1 MIYNIILFACF
12 CFALCE
18 GIYAKTLLKTST
30 NVEINEKC
38 EKLEKKLFIF
48 VIAYMIFIC
57 GMRAYKGINYVGI
70 DTRNYYT
77 MYLLQKSLTFKD
89 IINNGDFDI
98 GYTLLSW
105 LFIKLDWEFAAIIL
119 CAAIVFVGSV
129 AVFIYKY
136 SKNRFMSI
144 FVFVAMG
151 LYFFG
156 FTAIRQT
163 LAMGICVCAYMFAQ
177 KNTGFKSLVVFV
189 LLVWL
194 ASTIHASAI
203 VFFPAYILQKMP
215 FKTSRVVTLLVVAA
229 LAMLFKNQVTDLLF
243 RFASQT
249 SEKYEI
255 YTDVESGSVGMR
267 LYLFVLMTVILR
279 LIFFNSE
286 KKPSEND
293 NLIYMVQFMLIL
305 FPAVQSGGAV
315 MRIYFYYYIFFVA
328 YLPNM
333 LESIDDIKTRRL
345 AYLLL
350 TYFLLFVYS
359 GTNFAVSH
367 LLPYQFFWQSV

>member
-1 MIYNIILFACF
+1 
-12 CFALCE
+12 
-18 GIYAKTLLKTST
+18 
-30 NVEINEKC
+30 
-38 EKLEKKLFIF
+38 
-48 VIAYMIFIC
+48 
-57 GMRAYKGINYVGI
+57 
-70 DTRNYYT
+70 
-77 MYLLQKSLTFKD
+77 
-89 IINNGDFDI
+89 
-98 GYTLLSW
+98 
-105 LFIKLDWEFAAIIL
+105 
-119 CAAIVFVGSV
+119 
-129 AVFIYKY
+129 
-136 SKNRFMSI
+136 
-144 FVFVAMG
+144 
-151 LYFFG
+151 
-156 FTAIRQT
+156 
-163 LAMGICVCAYMFAQ
+163 
-177 KNTGFKSLVVFV
+177 
-189 LLVWL
+189 
-194 ASTIHASAI
+194 
-203 VFFPAYILQKMP
+203 
-215 FKTSRVVTLLVVAA
+215 
-229 LAMLFKNQVTDLLF
+229 MLFKNQVTDLLF

>member
-215 FKTSRVVTLLVVAA
+215 CKTSIVVTL
-229 LAMLFKNQVTDLLF
+229 
-243 RFASQT
+243 
-249 SEKYEI
+249 
-255 YTDVESGSVGMR
+255 
-267 LYLFVLMTVILR
+267 
-279 LIFFNSE
+279 
-286 KKPSEND
+286 
-293 NLIYMVQFMLIL
+293 
-305 FPAVQSGGAV
+305 
-315 MRIYFYYYIFFVA
+315 
-328 YLPNM
+328 
-333 LESIDDIKTRRL
+333 
-345 AYLLL
+345 
-350 TYFLLFVYS
+350 
-359 GTNFAVSH
+359 
-367 LLPYQFFWQSV
+367 